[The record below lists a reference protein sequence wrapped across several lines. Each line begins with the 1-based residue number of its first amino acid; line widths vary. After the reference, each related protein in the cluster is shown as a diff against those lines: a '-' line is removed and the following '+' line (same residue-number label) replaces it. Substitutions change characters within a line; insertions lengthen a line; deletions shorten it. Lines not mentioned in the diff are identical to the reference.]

1 MITIE
6 QILAES
12 ARKQERREAKPIRT
26 AIADTASVIGELATV
41 LKYGIGII
49 NANLEV
55 EYYSAKIEGLKELQE
70 LLKAK

>member
-26 AIADTASVIGELATV
+26 AIADMATVAGELATV
-41 LKYGIGII
+41 LKYGVGII

-55 EYYSAKIEGLKELQE
+55 EYYSAKIEGLRELQE
-70 LLKAK
+70 LLKAE